1 MPHCFRLTHRT
12 MKTTVTRILSLIVST
27 SAAVLVSGCGPRG
40 ESHTIDQIFTDS
52 RANYTETSAQVAPD
66 VGTSLTNLT
75 SSLDKIAG
83 QGGGGD
89 ARQISASLAE
99 GLTAL
104 LPKAGFTQRAAITE
118 LINQYR
124 SLASATGAPLTLGAA
139 NLKLIAART
148 YSILSAELMST
159 KFRIAYCGSE
169 ASRKR
174 RGPRAPFFMAGLSRH
189 AERFQFPQ

>member
-40 ESHTIDQIFTDS
+40 ESHTIDQIFTDA

-66 VGTSLTNLT
+66 VGTSLTSLT
-75 SSLDKIAG
+75 TSLDKIAG

-89 ARQISASLAE
+89 ARQISASLAD

-124 SLASATGAPLTLGAA
+124 SLAASTGAPLTLGAA

-159 KFRIAYCGSE
+159 KFRIA
-169 ASRKR
+169 
-174 RGPRAPFFMAGLSRH
+174 
-189 AERFQFPQ
+189 

>member
-1 MPHCFRLTHRT
+1 
-12 MKTTVTRILSLIVST
+12 MKTTGSRFISLIVST
-27 SAAVLVSGCGPRG
+27 SAALLVSGCGPRG
-40 ESHTIDQIFTDS
+40 ESHTIEQIFTDA
-52 RANYTETSAQVAPD
+52 RASYADMSGQVTPD
-66 VGTSLTNLT
+66 VSPALTNLT

-89 ARQISASLAE
+89 ARQISASLAD

-124 SLASATGAPLTLGAA
+124 SLAASTGAPLTLGAA

-148 YSILSAELMST
+148 YSILSAELAST
-159 KFRIAYCGSE
+159 KFRIA
-169 ASRKR
+169 
-174 RGPRAPFFMAGLSRH
+174 
-189 AERFQFPQ
+189 

>member
-40 ESHTIDQIFTDS
+40 ESHTIDQIFTDA
-52 RANYTETSAQVAPD
+52 RANYSDAEVNVILASAQVSPE
-66 VGTSLTNLT
+66 VQTNLKNLT

-89 ARQISASLAE
+89 ARQISASLAD

-124 SLASATGAPLTLGAA
+124 SLAASTGAPLTLGAA

-148 YSILSAELMST
+148 YSIISAELMST
-159 KFRIAYCGSE
+159 KFRIA
-169 ASRKR
+169 
-174 RGPRAPFFMAGLSRH
+174 
-189 AERFQFPQ
+189 

>member
-1 MPHCFRLTHRT
+1 

-27 SAAVLVSGCGPRG
+27 SAALLVSGCGPRG
-40 ESHTIDQIFTDS
+40 ESHTVEQIFTDARS
-52 RANYTETSAQVAPD
+52 NYTQMSAQVAPD
-66 VGTSLTNLT
+66 VGPALTDVT

-104 LPKAGFTQRAAITE
+104 LPKAGFTQRAAMTE
-118 LINQYR
+118 LIKQYR
-124 SLASATGAPLTLGAA
+124 NLAASSGAPLTLGAA

-148 YSILSAELMST
+148 YSILSAELTST
-159 KFRIAYCGSE
+159 KFRIA
-169 ASRKR
+169 
-174 RGPRAPFFMAGLSRH
+174 
-189 AERFQFPQ
+189 